1 MSDFQPGSLYV
12 DIPQTGIAVRRFQTA
27 TNFLAP
33 FLAPRQVVK
42 KPTGLYTVWRMGDLN
57 RDEMLVRGPS
67 SPPATATFNRDLAT
81 FKTDARSLAYDLNAA
96 TEAAA
101 DVDSD
106 PNTMIPLA
114 LAYKYLI
121 SAEIRVASTFFS
133 TTAWYRTVT
142 GVASGEV
149 PGADGA
155 TTGTRRYFDDDAV
168 DPVKVIMDEIRRQG
182 LLTGQDPIAM
192 VFGRRCWNAIR
203 NNAKVRAQLV
213 TGTTPV
219 IQQRPATLD
228 QMATLLELQWC
239 GMSKAIYNVKL
250 ENDTPSNQL
259 IVPPDSALLY
269 FAPGA
274 GGMNVDAQMNVGAE
288 QPSALAR
295 FVWEGVAMDG
305 MQIRRYPDQNAGPGG
320 SMRSVIDVYHGYG
333 IVTKEMGTYFT
344 GMVTPGS

>member
-1 MSDFQPGSLYV
+1 MTDFLPGSLYV

-57 RDEMLVRGPS
+57 RDELALRGPS
-67 SPPATATFNRDLAT
+67 APPATSSFNRDLAT
-81 FKTDARSLAYDLNAA
+81 YKTDARSLAYDLNAA
-96 TEAAA
+96 AQAAA

-106 PNTMIPLA
+106 PSVIIPMA
-114 LAYKYLI
+114 LAYKALI
-121 SAEIRVASTFFS
+121 SAEIRVANTFFTS
-133 TTAWYRTVT
+133 TAWYRTVT
-142 GVASGEV
+142 GVASGAS

-155 TTGTRRYFDDDAV
+155 TTGTRVYIDDDTV
-168 DPVKVIMDEIRRQG
+168 DPVKMIADEIRRQG

-192 VFGRRCWNAIR
+192 VFGRKFWNGLR
-203 NNAKVRAQLV
+203 NNAKVRAQLT

-219 IQQRPATLD
+219 ILQRPASLD
-228 QMATLLELQWC
+228 QMAMLLELQWC
-239 GMSKAIYNVKL
+239 GVSKAVYNTKL
-250 ENDTPSNQL
+250 ENETPSNSL
-259 IVPPDSALLY
+259 IVPADAALLY

-274 GGMNVDAQMNVGAE
+274 GGRDVDAQLNVGAE

-295 FVWEGVAMDG
+295 FVWDGVAMDG
-305 MQIRRYPDQNAGPGG
+305 MQVRVFPDQNAGPGG

-333 IVTKEMGTYFT
+333 VITKEMGTLFT
-344 GMVTPGS
+344 GMVTP